1 MSEIILAAIQHGYLI
16 SRKLSEEQIGVIRT
30 NYLLGNRMID
40 YHDSLTILKPDQIHL
55 IQTNVYMQ
63 YQIPGTDLRIT
74 LEPCSNSQFEW
85 PTPSVQEMYHFIRVE
100 GA

>member
-1 MSEIILAAIQHGYLI
+1 MNEIILATIQHGYLI
-16 SRKLSEEQIGVIRT
+16 SRKLSEEDIGVIRT
-30 NYLLGNRMID
+30 NYLLGNRMIN
-40 YHDSLTILKPDQIHL
+40 YRDSLTILKPEQIHL

-63 YQIPGTDLRIT
+63 YQIPGTELRIT

-85 PTPSVQEMYHFIRVE
+85 PTPSAQEMYHFVRVE

>member
-1 MSEIILAAIQHGYLI
+1 MSEIIIAAVQHGYLI
-16 SRKLSEEQIGVIRT
+16 SRKLNQEEIDGIRT
-30 NYLLGNRMID
+30 NYLLGNRMVD
-40 YHDSLTILKPDQIHL
+40 FRDSLTIMKPEQIHL

-63 YQIPGTDLRIT
+63 YQIPGTELRLT

-100 GA
+100 GV

>member
-1 MSEIILAAIQHGYLI
+1 MNEIILAAIQHGYLI
-16 SRKLSEEQIGVIRT
+16 SRKLSEEAIDMIRT
-30 NYLLGNRMID
+30 NYLLGNRMVSI
-40 YHDSLTILKPDQIHL
+40 HDSLTILKPEQIHL

-63 YQIPGTDLRIT
+63 YQIPGTELRLT

>member
-1 MSEIILAAIQHGYLI
+1 MDEIIIAAIQHGYLI
-16 SRKLSEEQIGVIRT
+16 SRKLNQEEIDGIRT
-30 NYLLGNRMID
+30 NYLLGNRMVD
-40 YHDSLTILKPDQIHL
+40 LHDSLTIMKPEQIHL

-63 YQIPGTDLRIT
+63 YQIPGTELRLT

-100 GA
+100 GV